1 VFVRLP
7 VCEFVCLFVCVF
19 VWLCDHVAVRGLSLV
34 ASGGNS
40 RAAVHLV
47 LLWNIG
53 SGVLGLQEFWHAGFA
68 APGHVGSS
76 WTRDQSMSR
85 ALASSFHT
93 TGPPEK
99 SLDCF

>member
-1 VFVRLP
+1 MSI
-7 VCEFVCLFVCVF
+7 CLFLAVWVF
-19 VWLCDHVAVRGLSLV
+19 VAVRGLSLV
-34 ASGGNS
+34 VSGGYS
-40 RAAVHLV
+40 RAAVHPV

-53 SGVLGLQEFWHAGFA
+53 SGVLGLQEFRHTGFA

-76 WTRDQSMSR
+76 RTRDQSMSP
-85 ALASSFHT
+85 ALAGSFYT